1 MKKVRFFI
9 FLVIGLFIFQWVYNF
24 FSGEESVKLILDN
37 KFQLFF
43 LVIAHIPTIYFDS
56 YAWLVLMTKNRL
68 SYSSAFLITWISQTS
83 GKIFP
88 TGNIAG
94 ELIRVYL
101 AKKSGQTFSY
111 ASTTVLV
118 DLFIATISLLIF
130 GMLSFILILF
140 KDSNLILNN
149 GFSYFIL
156 SMLLIS
162 LATSLFVVIIRKR
175 VLYAS
180 LKKFPFNNF
189 LRLDRRKITSILRL
203 DYSLFRLSQE
213 KRVLLQSLI
222 LRLFGWLAGAI
233 EIYVFLLIID
243 VEANFIDVI
252 IIESITAII
261 RSIAFFIPAGL
272 GVQELAFVMVGEIL
286 GFSYVTSFSIAL
298 GRRLREIMVGIPAI
312 LYWYLSL
319 RKKFL

>member
-111 ASTTVLV
+111 ASSTVLV

-149 GFSYFIL
+149 GFSYFIF

-175 VLYAS
+175 VLHVS
-180 LKKFPFNNF
+180 LKKFPFHNF
-189 LRLDRRKITSILRL
+189 LRLDRRKIKSILRL
-203 DYSLFRLSQE
+203 DYSLYKLSKE
-213 KRVLLQSLI
+213 KRVLFQSLI
-222 LRLFGWLAGAI
+222 LRLLGWLAGAI

-243 VEANFIDVI
+243 VDANFIDVI

-272 GVQELAFVMVGEIL
+272 GVQELAFIMVGEIL

-312 LYWYLSL
+312 LYWYLGL
-319 RKKFL
+319 RKKCL